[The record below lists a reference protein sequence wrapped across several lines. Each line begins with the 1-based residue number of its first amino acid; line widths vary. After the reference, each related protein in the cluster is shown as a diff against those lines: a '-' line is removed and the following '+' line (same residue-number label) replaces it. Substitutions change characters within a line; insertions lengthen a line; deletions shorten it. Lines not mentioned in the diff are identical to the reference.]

1 MAFIKERCVHFYSN
15 GDSAAAFVPK
25 QTAFPRLKQLSQ
37 KSTMDPRLREAVSR
51 LEVMLSSQDETPQ
64 KDSPSWEEAI
74 LQAKTVTGDLDKAP
88 NARTSLGVPRW
99 VNLVG
104 LLQKLAYV
112 DPDSG
117 AQPEI
122 ATWCERQWADVLQ
135 NHPHNVPAL
144 QGKSLR

>member
-1 MAFIKERCVHFYSN
+1 MALIKERCANHYSN
-15 GDSAAAFVPK
+15 GDSIITIVLEK
-25 QTAFPRLKQLSQ
+25 TAYSRQ
-37 KSTMDPRLREAVSR
+37 KHIFRKSIMDPRLREAVSR
-51 LEVMLSSQDETPQ
+51 LEVMLSSQDEIPP

-74 LQAKTVTGDLDKAP
+74 VQAKAVTADLDATP
-88 NARTSLGVPRW
+88 NVRNSLGIPRW
-99 VNLVG
+99 VHLIE

-117 AQPEI
+117 AQPEM

-144 QGKSLR
+144 QGKNLR